1 MKKILLCSDGST
13 FAENIY
19 RYGAWFATNLKAEEV
34 DVLCVTDIRAQQ
46 ASKQNLSGSI
56 GIDASENLLHRMVEL
71 EHEKAKINH
80 QRTKLVLQKAA
91 QTLKADGVDRIN
103 LLHET
108 GFLVD
113 CLEKFEAGC
122 DLIVL
127 GKRGEAAEFASG
139 HLGANLERIVRSSN
153 KPCLLTSRQFK
164 PIERV
169 LIAYD
174 GSLSSQKILQFIADT
189 SIFKGLELYIV
200 TVAKSTADQ
209 TAIARIESAKQL
221 AQQAGFEPVC
231 SVIEGHSEKAIQRG
245 FGGHMGAS
253 PLSHE
258 RLNQE
263 AILNYVTEQDISLLV
278 MGAYGHSRIRHLV
291 IGSTTAQMLR
301 SSHIPVLLF
310 R

>member
-1 MKKILLCSDGST
+1 MKKILLCSDGSA
-13 FAENIY
+13 FAENTY

-34 DVLCVTDIRAQQ
+34 DVLCVSDIRAQQ
-46 ASKQNLSGSI
+46 AISGQNLSGSI
-56 GIDASENLLHRMVEL
+56 GIDASENLLNRLVEL

-91 QTLKADGVDRIN
+91 QTLKSEGIDRIN

-113 CLEKFEAGC
+113 CLSKFETSC

-153 KPCLLTSRQFK
+153 KPCLVTSRKFK

-174 GSLSSQKILQFIADT
+174 GSPTSQKMLQFIADS
-189 SIFKGLELYIV
+189 SIFAGLELHIV
-200 TVAKSTADQ
+200 TVAKNKTEQ
-209 TAIARIESAKQL
+209 TAIAHIESAKQL
-221 AQQAGFEPVC
+221 AQQVGFEPFC
-231 SVIEGHSEKAIQRG
+231 SVLEGHSEKAI
-245 FGGHMGAS
+245 S
-253 PLSHE
+253 
-258 RLNQE
+258 
-263 AILNYVTEQDISLLV
+263 NYVSDRNISLLM

>member
-1 MKKILLCSDGST
+1 MKKILLCSDGSA
-13 FAENIY
+13 FAANTY
-19 RYGAWFATNLKAEEV
+19 RYGAWFANQLKVEEV
-34 DVLCVTDIRAQQ
+34 DVLCVTDVRGQQ
-46 ASKQNLSGSI
+46 AISTTNLSGSI
-56 GIDASENLLHRMVEL
+56 GIDASENLLNRLVEL

-80 QRTKLVLQKAA
+80 QRAKLVLQEAA
-91 QTLKADGVDRIN
+91 QTLKSEGIERIN

-113 CLEKFEAGC
+113 CLEQFEASC

-139 HLGANLERIVRSSN
+139 HLGANLERIVRGSH
-153 KPCLLTSRQFK
+153 KPCLVTSRQFK

-169 LIAYD
+169 LVAYD
-174 GSLSSQKILQFIADT
+174 GSPSSQKILQFIVNST
-189 SIFKGLELYIV
+189 IFAGLELHVV
-200 TVAKSTADQ
+200 TVAKNAAEK
-209 TAIARIESAKQL
+209 TAIARIESAKQWL
-221 AQQAGFEPVC
+221 QQAGFAPVC
-231 SVIEGHSEKAIQRG
+231 SVIEGLSEKAI
-245 FGGHMGAS
+245 S
-253 PLSHE
+253 
-258 RLNQE
+258 
-263 AILNYVTEQDISLLV
+263 NYVTEQDISLLL

>member
-1 MKKILLCSDGST
+1 MKKILLCTDGSA

-19 RYGAWFATNLKAEEV
+19 RYGAWFATRLQAEI
-34 DVLCVTDIRAQQ
+34 DVLCVTDIRGQQ
-46 ASKQNLSGSI
+46 AVPTENLSGAI
-56 GIDASENLLHRMVEL
+56 GIDSSENLLTRLVEL
-71 EHEKAKINH
+71 EHEKAKIDR
-80 QRTKLVLQKAA
+80 QRAKLVLQTAA
-91 QTLKADGVDRIN
+91 QTLKAEGVDRIN

-113 CLEKFEAGC
+113 CLEQFEASC

-127 GKRGEAAEFASG
+127 GKRGQAAEFASG
-139 HLGANLERIVRSSN
+139 HLGANLERIVRSSH
-153 KPCLLTSRQFK
+153 KPCLVTSRQFK
-164 PIERV
+164 PIKRV

-174 GSLSSQKILQFIADT
+174 GSPSCQKILQFMVD
-189 SIFKGLELYIV
+189 SSVFEGLELHIV
-200 TVAKSTADQ
+200 TVAKSATEQ

-221 AQQAGFEPVC
+221 AQQAGFKPVC
-231 SVIEGHSEKAIQRG
+231 SVIEGHSEKAI
-245 FGGHMGAS
+245 S
-253 PLSHE
+253 
-258 RLNQE
+258 
-263 AILNYVTEQDISLLV
+263 NYVSEQDISLLL

>member
-13 FAENIY
+13 FAENTY
-19 RYGAWFATNLKAEEV
+19 RYGAWFATQLQAEEV
-34 DVLCVTDIRAQQ
+34 DVLCVTDIRGQQ
-46 ASKQNLSGSI
+46 AMSTKNLSGSI
-56 GIDASENLLHRMVEL
+56 GIDASENLLNRLVEL

-80 QRTKLVLQKAA
+80 QRAKLVLQKAA
-91 QTLKADGVDRIN
+91 QTLKAEGVEQIN

-113 CLEKFEAGC
+113 CLAKFEASY

-139 HLGANLERIVRSSN
+139 HLGANLERIVRSSH
-153 KPCLLTSRQFK
+153 KPCLVTSRKFK

-169 LIAYD
+169 AIAYD
-174 GSLSSQKILQFIADT
+174 GSPSSHKILQFIADS
-189 SIFKGLELYIV
+189 SIFKDLELHIV
-200 TVAKSTADQ
+200 TVAKSAADKTAMAQ
-209 TAIARIESAKQL
+209 LESAKQL
-221 AQQAGFEPVC
+221 VQQVGFEPVC
-231 SVIEGHSEKAIQRG
+231 SVIEGYSEQAISKYV
-245 FGGHMGAS
+245 A
-253 PLSHE
+253 E
-258 RLNQE
+258 R
-263 AILNYVTEQDISLLV
+263 DISLLL
-278 MGAYGHSRIRHLV
+278 MGVYGHSRIRHLV

>member
-1 MKKILLCSDGST
+1 MKKILLCSDGSA
-13 FAENIY
+13 FSENIY
-19 RYGAWFATNLKAEEV
+19 RYGAWFAANLKAEAV
-34 DVLCVTDIRAQQ
+34 DVLCVTDTRSQQ
-46 ASKQNLSGSI
+46 AISTGNLSGSI
-56 GIDASENLLHRMVEL
+56 GIDASENLLDRLVEL

-80 QRTKLVLQKAA
+80 QRAKLILQAAA
-91 QTLKADGVDRIN
+91 QNLRAEGVERIN

-113 CLEKFEAGC
+113 CLEKFEDDC

-139 HLGANLERIVRSSN
+139 HLGANLERIVRSSH
-153 KPCLLTSRQFK
+153 KPCLVTSRQFK
-164 PIERV
+164 SIERV

-174 GSLSSQKILQFIADT
+174 GSPSSQKMLQFIAD
-189 SIFKGLELYIV
+189 SALFAGLELHIV
-200 TVAKSTADQ
+200 TVAKNATEQS
-209 TAIARIESAKQL
+209 AIARLKSAKQL
-221 AQQAGFEPVC
+221 AQQAGFEAICAVL
-231 SVIEGHSEKAIQRG
+231 EGHSEKAI
-245 FGGHMGAS
+245 S
-253 PLSHE
+253 
-258 RLNQE
+258 
-263 AILNYVTEQDISLLV
+263 NYVDERDISMLL

>member
-13 FAENIY
+13 FAENTY
-19 RYGAWFATNLKAEEV
+19 RYGAWFASQLKAEEV
-34 DVLCVTDIRAQQ
+34 DVLCVTDVRGQQ
-46 ASKQNLSGSI
+46 TTSKQNLSGSI
-56 GIDASENLLHRMVEL
+56 GIDASENLLNRLVEL

-80 QRTKLVLQKAA
+80 QRAKLVLQAA
-91 QTLKADGVDRIN
+91 AKTLKAEGVNRIN

-113 CLEKFEAGC
+113 CLEKFEDNC

-139 HLGANLERIVRSSN
+139 HLGANLERIVRSSH
-153 KPCLLTSRQFK
+153 KPCLVTSRQFK

-169 LIAYD
+169 LVAYD
-174 GSLSSQKILQFIADT
+174 GSPSSHKILQFIADS
-189 SIFKGLELYIV
+189 SIFAGLELHIV
-200 TVAKSTADQ
+200 TVAKSAAEQ
-209 TAIARIESAKQL
+209 TAIAQFESAKQL

-231 SVIEGHSEKAIQRG
+231 SVLEGHSENAI
-245 FGGHMGAS
+245 S
-253 PLSHE
+253 D
-258 RLNQE
+258 
-263 AILNYVTEQDISLLV
+263 YVSDKDISLLL
-278 MGAYGHSRIRHLV
+278 MGAYGHRRIRRLV
-291 IGSTTAQMLR
+291 IGTLTVQMLR

>member
-1 MKKILLCSDGST
+1 MRKILLCSDGST
-13 FAENIY
+13 FAENTY
-19 RYGAWFATNLKAEEV
+19 RYGAWFANQLKAEV

-46 ASKQNLSGSI
+46 ATSTKNLSGSI
-56 GIDASENLLHRMVEL
+56 GIDASEHLLNRLVEL

-80 QRTKLVLQKAA
+80 QRAKLVLQQAA
-91 QTLKADGVDRIN
+91 QTLKAKGIAQIN

-113 CLEKFEAGC
+113 CLSQFEASC

-139 HLGANLERIVRSSN
+139 HLGANLERIVRSSY
-153 KPCLLTSRQFK
+153 KPCLVTSRQFK

-174 GSLSSQKILQFIADT
+174 GSPSSKKILQFIADT
-189 SIFKGLELYIV
+189 SIFTGLELHIV
-200 TVAKSTADQ
+200 TVAKSAADK
-209 TAIARIESAKQL
+209 TAIARIESAKHSV
-221 AQQAGFEPVC
+221 QQAGFESVC
-231 SVIEGHSEKAIQRG
+231 SIIQGHSEKAI
-245 FGGHMGAS
+245 
-253 PLSHE
+253 
-258 RLNQE
+258 
-263 AILNYVTEQDISLLV
+263 LNYVGERDISLLL

>member
-1 MKKILLCSDGST
+1 MKKILLCSDGSA

-19 RYGAWFATNLKAEEV
+19 RYGAWFTTRLEAEI
-34 DVLCVTDIRAQQ
+34 DVLCVTDIRGQQ
-46 ASKQNLSGSI
+46 AVQTENLSGAI
-56 GIDASENLLHRMVEL
+56 GIDTSQNLLNRLVEL
-71 EHEKAKINH
+71 EHEKAKIDR
-80 QRTKLVLQKAA
+80 QRAKLVLQAA
-91 QTLKADGVDRIN
+91 AKTLKAEGVDRLN

-113 CLEKFEAGC
+113 CLSEFEADC

-127 GKRGEAAEFASG
+127 GKRGTNAEFASG
-139 HLGANLERIVRSSN
+139 HLGANLERIVRSSH
-153 KPCLLTSRQFK
+153 KPCLVTSRQFK

-174 GSLSSQKILQFIADT
+174 DSPSCQKILQFIADS
-189 SIFKGLELYIV
+189 SIFEGLELHIV
-200 TVAKSTADQ
+200 TVAKSSTEQ
-209 TAIARIESAKQL
+209 TAIARLESAKQL

-231 SVIEGHSEKAIQRG
+231 SVIEGHSEKAI
-245 FGGHMGAS
+245 S
-253 PLSHE
+253 K
-258 RLNQE
+258 
-263 AILNYVTEQDISLLV
+263 YVGDRDISLLL

-291 IGSTTAQMLR
+291 IGSTTAQILR

>member
-1 MKKILLCSDGST
+1 MKKILLCSDGSA

-19 RYGAWFATNLKAEEV
+19 RYGAWFATQLQAEAI
-34 DVLCVTDIRAQQ
+34 DVLCVTDLRAQQ
-46 ASKQNLSGSI
+46 AMSTQNLSGSI
-56 GIDASENLLHRMVEL
+56 GFDASENLLDRLVEL

-80 QRTKLVLQKAA
+80 QRAKLVLQKAA
-91 QTLKADGVDRIN
+91 QTLRSDGVEQIN

-113 CLEKFEAGC
+113 CLAKFEADC
-122 DLIVL
+122 DLIIL

-139 HLGANLERIVRSSN
+139 HLGANLERIVRSSH
-153 KPCLLTSRQFK
+153 KPCLVTSRQFK

-169 LIAYD
+169 LVAYD
-174 GSLSSQKILQFIADT
+174 GSPSSQKILQFIADS
-189 SIFKGLELYIV
+189 SIFKGLELHIV
-200 TVAKSTADQ
+200 TVAKSTADK
-209 TAIARIESAKQL
+209 TAIARIESAKQWL
-221 AQQAGFEPVC
+221 QQAEFEPIC
-231 SVIEGHSEKAIQRG
+231 SVVEGHSEKAI
-245 FGGHMGAS
+245 S
-253 PLSHE
+253 K
-258 RLNQE
+258 
-263 AILNYVTEQDISLLV
+263 YVTENDISLLL